1 VRAAER
7 QGFGGFGAS
16 AFPADA
22 GIAPGYQ
29 LARIPIAKPVPTFAE
44 YAPEKPVSRAFGRLL
59 AII

>member
-16 AFPADA
+16 AFPANA

-29 LARIPIAKPVPTFAE
+29 LARIPIAKPVPAFAE
-44 YAPEKPVSRAFGRLL
+44 YAPQKAGFAGVRGLL